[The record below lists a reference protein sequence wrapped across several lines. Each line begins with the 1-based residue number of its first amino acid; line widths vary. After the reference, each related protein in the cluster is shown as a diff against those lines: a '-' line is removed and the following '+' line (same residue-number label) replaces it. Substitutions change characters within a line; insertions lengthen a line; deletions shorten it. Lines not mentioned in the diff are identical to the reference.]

1 MIIYI
6 ARERERERERDL
18 GNWKAGQL
26 VGKPWIHDDIK
37 LYSHT
42 ELRRDIKLCT
52 RCSSRWYTH
61 SAPSVTAQIK
71 RGTNFQLNRY
81 WMSLCIPPQ
90 KKILQR
96 NYFKKTTNSCGIKPE
111 PPRTKYSLNCK
122 TTRADIFN
130 LQAPCVLYIGQAF
143 RYSPENDFYVFN
155 QQIYFIIWY
164 LLDRATLI

>member
-1 MIIYI
+1 MNSRRYKIIQSYRI
-6 ARERERERERDL
+6 TQGYKIVYTVFIKVVHSQRSICHCTNQARD
-18 GNWKAGQL
+18 KFS
-26 VGKPWIHDDIK
+26 IK
-37 LYSHT
+37 QILNVSLY
-42 ELRRDIKLCT
+42 
-52 RCSSRWYTH
+52 
-61 SAPSVTAQIK
+61 
-71 RGTNFQLNRY
+71 
-81 WMSLCIPPQ
+81 PPQ

-155 QQIYFIIWY
+155 QQIYFII
-164 LLDRATLI
+164 